1 MNKFGV
7 GHKHSLATP
16 LRTTQAEDIGHRLTT
31 QKSNAKLAF
40 PRKTNQSFR
49 IPPDLFQACE

>member
-7 GHKHSLATP
+7 GHKRSLATP

-31 QKSNAKLAF
+31 QKTARKACLSAQNKPTF
-40 PRKTNQSFR
+40 PH
-49 IPPDLFQACE
+49 PPDLFQACE